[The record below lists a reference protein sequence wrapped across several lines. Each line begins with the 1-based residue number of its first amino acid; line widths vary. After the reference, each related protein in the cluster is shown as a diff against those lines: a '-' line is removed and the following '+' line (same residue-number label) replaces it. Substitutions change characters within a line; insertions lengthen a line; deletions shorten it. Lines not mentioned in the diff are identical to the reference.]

1 MRGLSAMRPLY
12 CAAHEHFAHTDFP
25 IAFHVPTDS
34 MQFLA
39 DALANFRVQIQLVA
53 IIFAVAMLIEALRP
67 AQPRQPWRNVAFN
80 LGYTAFVV
88 LVNALLLPP
97 LLQFLQPL
105 VQRHGLQIPIHFP
118 DGLGWQA
125 LQALV
130 FLFIHDFFYYWFHR
144 AQHRFP
150 FAWPLHKL
158 HHADE
163 SVNVTTSLRHHW
175 LEEPFRV
182 WLILVPIGLIFDQK
196 PVTISWI
203 ATVLGLFGFFV
214 HMNVRLPLGSGTW
227 IFAGPQWH
235 RLHHSIE
242 PQHTDRN
249 FAAFFPIFDIAFG
262 TYCKPGNDEYPATG
276 LHSRENLNSPWR
288 AVVSPFTD
296 WARMLGKQA
305 ITQQQPEPVE
315 QPPDQDGNAAANQ
328 DAG

>member
-12 CAAHEHFAHTDFP
+12 CAAHEHFARADFP

-182 WLILVPIGLIFDQK
+182 WLILVPIGL
-196 PVTISWI
+196 WI
-203 ATVLGLFGFFV
+203 ALKLVPA
-214 HMNVRLPLGSGTW
+214 PLMAE
-227 IFAGPQWH
+227 F
-235 RLHHSIE
+235 R
-242 PQHTDRN
+242 
-249 FAAFFPIFDIAFG
+249 
-262 TYCKPGNDEYPATG
+262 
-276 LHSRENLNSPWR
+276 
-288 AVVSPFTD
+288 
-296 WARMLGKQA
+296 
-305 ITQQQPEPVE
+305 
-315 QPPDQDGNAAANQ
+315 NAADLAVERPISRLGAALIIGLWAIIGTFIALQ
-328 DAG
+328 IWALRYW